1 MSHHAY
7 ACNEFINLNRVFYL
21 SNWCTTRL
29 L

>member
-1 MSHHAY
+1 MIYRLSVFRLF
-7 ACNEFINLNRVFYL
+7 CRVFYL